1 MTEKT
6 IRRYCR
12 AVGSYLPCARR
23 QKRQLLRDLRQRL
36 EEYRDEHPDET
47 SPEERFGTPQ
57 QVAAGYVDDMDT
69 TELLQA
75 LRYRRRVITAVV
87 SGILAAL
94 VVLTAALCMQLC
106 DYHRAIRGLGDLIIT
121 ERIEGN
127 AT

>member
-75 LRYRRRVITAVV
+75 LRYRRRVITTVV

-94 VVLTAALCMQLC
+94 AVLTAALCMQLY
-106 DYHRAIRGLGDLIIT
+106 DYHRAIRGWGDLIIT

>member
-94 VVLTAALCMQLC
+94 VVLTAALCVQLY
-106 DYHRAIRGLGDLIIT
+106 DYHRSLDGWT
-121 ERIEGN
+121 EVY
-127 AT
+127 ATKAEK

>member
-36 EEYRDEHPDET
+36 EEDRDEHPDET

-94 VVLTAALCMQLC
+94 AVLTAALCMQLY
-106 DYHRAIRGLGDLIIT
+106 DYHRAIRGWGDLIIT

>member
-23 QKRQLLRDLRQRL
+23 QKRQLLRELRQRL

-94 VVLTAALCMQLC
+94 VVLTAALCVQLY
-106 DYHRAIRGLGDLIIT
+106 DYHRAIRGWGDLIIT

>member
-1 MTEKT
+1 MTERT

-23 QKRQLLRDLRQRL
+23 QKRQLLRELRQRL
-36 EEYRDEHPDET
+36 EEYRDEHPEET

-75 LRYRRRVITAVV
+75 LRYRRRLITAVV

-94 VVLTAALCMQLC
+94 VVLTAALCVQLH
-106 DYHRAIRGLGDLIIT
+106 DYHRAIRGWGDLIIT